1 MVPFLNGFCCI
12 VYTFKKEG
20 NIAGFSYVR
29 YIAMNIDNMGY
40 LIGIQNLKGGSIT
53 ALSVKVHS
61 KRDFRG

>member
-1 MVPFLNGFCCI
+1 M
-12 VYTFKKEG
+12 YTFKKEG

-40 LIGIQNLKGGSIT
+40 LIGIQNLKGRSIA
-53 ALSVKVHS
+53 ALSVKVYS